1 MSFSLI
7 PPEINS
13 ALMYSGAGSGP
24 LLEAATAWDELAAD
38 LEATATQYQT
48 AITNLTT
55 GPWLGPSSTKMAT
68 AAEPYIAWLQ
78 STSAEAAQTGAQAKA
93 AAAAYTTAYSSMV
106 PPPVIS
112 ANRAELTTLVANNFL
127 GQNTGAIA
135 QNEAEYLDMWI
146 QDALGM
152 DTYNQAS
159 TGASAALPA
168 QSAAPMVTSGVDPS
182 AVAAAALP
190 ADTSDSLAVGII
202 NAIADLFGFV
212 PSTTAGGTVALDSLA
227 NLGSWL
233 PGAATAIAANPS
245 AALLPIQATYYM
257 GMLGS
262 TPARMFMSGGGSG
275 GGAGGLSSDALTGM
289 KDSLLGNVGKLIDDK
304 ASTVMSGVSGQLSK
318 WGAGI
323 QSGIQAQM
331 ANAMHAGG
339 LSVPHGWHT
348 GAPGAGMERAAP
360 LMPTNSVAAPS
371 MSTGLPTSPFS
382 QGLMGALAGRGMS
395 AMGSRVAAKVMPRSP
410 AGG

>member
-13 ALMYSGAGSGP
+13 ALMYSGAGSSP
-24 LLEAATAWDELAAD
+24 LLEAATTWDGLAAE

-48 AITNLTT
+48 AITSLTT
-55 GPWLGPSSTKMAT
+55 ETWLGPSSARMAS
-68 AAEPYIAWLQ
+68 AAAPYVAWMQ
-78 STSAEAAQTGAQAKA
+78 STAAEAAQTGAQAKA
-93 AAAAYTTAYSSMV
+93 AAAAYQTAYTSMV
-106 PPPVIS
+106 PPPLIT
-112 ANRAELTTLVANNFL
+112 ANRTALTTLAANNFL

-152 DTYNQAS
+152 DTYQLSSSSAS
-159 TGASAALPA
+159 GALPA
-168 QSAAPMVTSGVDPS
+168 QTAAPMVASGADPT
-182 AVAAAALP
+182 AVAAASSAAAP
-190 ADTSDSLAVGII
+190 ADTGAAALLDQLILAV
-202 NAIADLFGFV
+202 AEVFGA
-212 PSTTAGGTVALDSLA
+212 PSTTVAPTLTGLGTFVDAVI
-227 NLGSWL
+227 
-233 PGAATAIAANPS
+233 PGIVANPT

-262 TPARMFMSGGGSG
+262 TPARMFMSGGGGSG
-275 GGAGGLSSDALTGM
+275 GGASAATLAGMSDQ
-289 KDSLLGNVGKLIDDK
+289 LLENVGKMVDGKGAQLL
-304 ASTVMSGVSGQLSK
+304 SGVGGQLSK

-323 QSGIQAQM
+323 QASM
-331 ANAMHAGG
+331 ASAMHAGG

-348 GAPGAGMERAAP
+348 GMPGGGMERAIPALP
-360 LMPTNSVAAPS
+360 ATSVAAPS
-371 MSTGLPTSPFS
+371 LMHGLPSSPFG

-395 AMGSRVAAKVMPRSP
+395 SMGSRVAAKVMPRSP

>member
-55 GPWLGPSSTKMAT
+55 GTWLGPSSTQMAT

-78 STSAEAAQTGAQAKA
+78 STAAEAAQTGAQAKA
-93 AAAAYTTAYSSMV
+93 AAAAYGTAYSSMV

-112 ANRAELTTLVANNFL
+112 ANRAELTTLVSNNFL

-135 QNEAEYLDMWI
+135 N
-146 QDALGM
+146 
-152 DTYNQAS
+152 
-159 TGASAALPA
+159 
-168 QSAAPMVTSGVDPS
+168 APMVTSGAAP
-182 AVAAAALP
+182 AAAA
-190 ADTSDSLAVGII
+190 AASSATSSTDTLALGFIQAV
-202 NAIADLFGFV
+202 ADLFGYTGNA
-212 PSTTAGGTVALDSLA
+212 PADLSATSLA
-227 NLGSWL
+227 AWL
-233 PGAATAIAANPS
+233 PGVTTALAANPS
-245 AALLPIQATYYM
+245 AALLPVQATYYM

-262 TPARMFMSGGGSG
+262 TPARMFMSGGGGS
-275 GGAGGLSSDALTGM
+275 GAGALSGDALNGM
-289 KDSLLGNVGKLIDDK
+289 KDSMLASVGKLIDDK
-304 ASTVMSGVSGQLSK
+304 AGSVMSGVTGQLGK

-331 ANAMHAGG
+331 ASAMHAGG

-348 GAPGAGMERAAP
+348 GAPGSGMDRAAP
-360 LMPTNSVAAPS
+360 LLPTNSVAAPS
-371 MSTGLPTSPFS
+371 MTTGLPTSPFS
-382 QGLMGALAGRGMS
+382 QGLMGALAGRGMT
-395 AMGSRVAAKVMPRSP
+395 AMGSKVAAKVMPRSP

>member
-13 ALMYSGAGSGP
+13 ALMYQGAGSAP
-24 LLEAATAWDELAAD
+24 LLEAATAWDGLAAD

-55 GPWLGPSSTKMAT
+55 GTWLGPSSTHMAA

-78 STSAEAAQTGAQAKA
+78 STAAEAAQTGAQAKA
-93 AAAAYTTAYSSMV
+93 AAGAYTTAYASMV
-106 PPPVIS
+106 PPPLIS
-112 ANRAELTTLVANNFL
+112 ANRAELATLVSNNFL

-152 DTYNQAS
+152 DTYQQAS
-159 TGASAALPA
+159 TGASGALPA
-168 QSAAPMVTSGVDPS
+168 QTVAPLVTSGSQAAAP
-182 AVAAAALP
+182 AAAA
-190 ADTSDSLAVGII
+190 ADSSTDSLTIGAI
-202 NAIADLFGFV
+202 NALADLFGYGAAG
-212 PSTTAGGTVALDSLA
+212 STGQTALTSLA
-227 NLGSWL
+227 DL
-233 PGAATAIAANPS
+233 PTFLPTVATAIAANPS
-245 AALLPIQATYYM
+245 AALLPVQATYYM

-262 TPARMFMSGGGSG
+262 TPARMFMSGGGSS
-275 GGAGGLSSDALTGM
+275 GAGVSGDTLVGM
-289 KDSLLGNVGKLIDDK
+289 KDSLLGNVSKLIDDK
-304 ASTVMSGVSGQLSK
+304 ASTVMSGVSGQLGK

-323 QSGIQAQM
+323 QAGIQAQM

-339 LSVPHGWHT
+339 LSVPHAWHT
-348 GAPGAGMERAAP
+348 GAEGGLDRAAP
-360 LMPTNSVAAPS
+360 LLPSTSVAPPS
-371 MSTGLPTSPFS
+371 LMHGLPTSPFS

-395 AMGSRVAAKVMPRSP
+395 TVGSRVAAKVMPRSP